1 MNDKQKLLVM
11 VGAGSLL
18 VILIT
23 IFGLGFGYERW
34 FSTSNI
40 DTSVERWEKET
51 GLKFEERVLEDPPV
65 SGANGFSLELLLYM
79 YEQNPYRTIVKT
91 EEYES
96 WVSDTNS
103 KEGTWVSRL
112 YLEDFFKKRFRG
124 KEGFKTNWLG
134 IIASFNIAFCIT
146 GFFLFKDK

>member
-1 MNDKQKLLVM
+1 M
-11 VGAGSLL
+11 
-18 VILIT
+18 
-23 IFGLGFGYERW
+23 
-34 FSTSNI
+34 
-40 DTSVERWEKET
+40 ERWEKET
-51 GLKFEERVLEDPPV
+51 GLKFEERVLKDPPDSNRV
-65 SGANGFSLELLLYM
+65 TALSYRLLLIM
-79 YEQNPYRTIVKT
+79 YEEDPYRTIVKT